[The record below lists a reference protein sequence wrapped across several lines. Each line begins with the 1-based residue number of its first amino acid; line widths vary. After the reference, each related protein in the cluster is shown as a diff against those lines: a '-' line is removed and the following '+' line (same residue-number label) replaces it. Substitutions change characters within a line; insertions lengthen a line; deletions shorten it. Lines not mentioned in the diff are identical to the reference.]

1 MVNSGNA
8 SCGLDFMTALKGTDR
23 RGCGK
28 DTDVCQFPLSS
39 CVGTG
44 TESMDHDRNLNTIC

>member
-1 MVNSGNA
+1 MVNSDNA

-28 DTDVCQFPLSS
+28 DTDVCQFPLNS

-44 TESMDHDRNLNTIC
+44 TESMDHDINLNTIS